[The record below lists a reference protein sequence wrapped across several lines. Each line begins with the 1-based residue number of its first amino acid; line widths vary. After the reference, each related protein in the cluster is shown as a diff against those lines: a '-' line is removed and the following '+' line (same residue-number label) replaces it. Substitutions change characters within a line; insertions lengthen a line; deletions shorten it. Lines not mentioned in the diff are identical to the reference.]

1 MIQWYFSK
9 ECFWLRIFGYGFCA
23 NDRSSYTPFS
33 VRSGHVKDNGN
44 YTAKETLITLSATN
58 CHPF

>member
-33 VRSGHVKDNGN
+33 VRSGCVKELRIG
-44 YTAKETLITLSATN
+44 KWGFKLLRSKK
-58 CHPF
+58 